1 MVVYRIAKEKY
12 IRDLAGTGARLSG
25 GRWNN
30 KGVGIL
36 YASESRALAIVETL
50 VHVGLG
56 ILPKN
61 MSIVSIQVRKGITP
75 KEISTS
81 DLPDNWRAYPYLP
94 EVADIGSKWA
104 LSNETLLLRV
114 PSAVTPHEFN
124 ILINPSHPDFKHVK
138 IIDIE
143 DFTYDERI
151 MRLLRKRSTP

>member
-1 MVVYRIAKEKY
+1 MVVYRIAKKKY
-12 IRDLAGTGARLSG
+12 IRDLSGTGARLSG

-30 KGVGIL
+30 KGAGIL

-61 MSIVSIQVRKGITP
+61 MSIVSIQIRKGITP

-81 DLPDNWRAYPYLP
+81 DLPDNWRAYPSLP
-94 EVADIGSKWA
+94 EVADIGTKWA

-124 ILINPSHPDFKHVK
+124 ILINPSHPDMNRVK
-138 IIDIE
+138 ISNIE
-143 DFTYDERI
+143 DYKLDD
-151 MRLLRKRSTP
+151 RLPR